1 MEIVKIRPEMLVVF
15 AVKIERDKKLPGK
28 LDLTSLVT
36 NKKRFDTRK
45 CVINARNLLD
55 DAGLSSL

>member
-1 MEIVKIRPEMLVVF
+1 MLVVF
-15 AVKIERDKKLPGK
+15 AVKIERDKKLPEK